1 MRGTQTSY
9 LLPLALGIE
18 PVKEYPG
25 FTCFELR
32 QQPAPAGMLDYA
44 TGHYDSPYGRI
55 ESSWRRNDADG
66 SVTYQF
72 TIPAN
77 TQAQV
82 TLPCMKPFT
91 LGSGRYRYSVSG
103 AGK

>member
-1 MRGTQTSY
+1 MVAVAGAVGAQAGICGMRTCGEVNPVSIDV
-9 LLPLALGIE
+9 AE
-18 PVKEYPG
+18 PVFG
-25 FTCFELR
+25 WQMVTDTLR
-32 QQPAPAGMLDYA
+32 QNQRQTAW
-44 TGHYDSPYGRI
+44 RI
-55 ESSWRRNDADG
+55 EVNDADG

-82 TLPCMKPFT
+82 TLPGMKPFT

>member
-1 MRGTQTSY
+1 MWWFARLRGTQCS
-9 LLPLALGIE
+9 
-18 PVKEYPG
+18 
-25 FTCFELR
+25 
-32 QQPAPAGMLDYA
+32 AGMMDYA

-55 ESSWRRNDADG
+55 ESSWQRNDADG

-72 TIPAN
+72 TTPAN

-82 TLPCMKPFT
+82 TLPGMKPFT
-91 LGSGRYRYSVSG
+91 LDSGRYRYSVSG